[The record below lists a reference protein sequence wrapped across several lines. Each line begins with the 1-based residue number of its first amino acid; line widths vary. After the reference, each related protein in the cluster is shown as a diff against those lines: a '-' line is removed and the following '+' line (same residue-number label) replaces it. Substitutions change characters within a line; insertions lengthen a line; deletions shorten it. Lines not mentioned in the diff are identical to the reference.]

1 MSLATIV
8 AGPYTSTYASAS
20 LGVMEEGYELEW
32 TIHKD
37 MVDKTDQYG
46 MAAIEG
52 FYLGMN
58 VFVSGIAKETKAS
71 VAALVS
77 PYNTM
82 GVTGSMDLGIIGV
95 ADSATAAT
103 LVLSAIAGTPAA
115 AAPASLTAAGAIMA
129 ENASVKQ
136 NFGPWH
142 RKTPYRLRLYPY
154 LSSSVKYF
162 VAS

>member
-1 MSLATIV
+1 
-8 AGPYTSTYASAS
+8 
-20 LGVMEEGYELEW
+20 MEEGYELEW

-37 MVDKTDQYG
+37 LVDKTDQYG

-82 GVTGSMDLGIIGV
+82 GVTGSMDLGHHRRCRFGHPPRRWFFRP
-95 ADSATAAT
+95 SP
-103 LVLSAIAGTPAA
+103 GTPARGGR
-115 AAPASLTAAGAIMA
+115 PASTHGSRGHHGRERQRPNRILVRGIA
-129 ENASVKQ
+129 
-136 NFGPWH
+136 
-142 RKTPYRLRLYPY
+142 RRPYRLRLYPY